1 MVNAFIENS
10 YKLVFPLMSN
20 GYLNLD
26 YDKAVNHAAGAV
38 ESSGVLVNNGSG
50 IGATSTTTIA
60 VDTVDATTKFSIE
73 DNVFDDTGALVGVVS
88 AVTATQITLVAN
100 NAVALNNNENLK
112 KNITP
117 TSSLRDRS
125 IWSDNADIGIANGF
139 VLEAIITPYD
149 VNGAGSRA
157 SGRHGVL
164 DSQRT
169 PPYPTDAI
177 TDRTVYES
185 IDYLGA
191 SAYLTQKMMLFHNQ
205 YLKFYLQNTTSSSYN
220 QPAEYKLKAELS
232 NAAGS
237 SVSIES
243 GTIISADSALQG
255 YYDASGYYKG
265 LTTSHS
271 RVSASA
277 SGSNPSNVVTIGTF
291 GNLEKNTKATGQI
304 VISGD
309 IANYISPV
317 NATATIGIVDR
328 NALNTDVFPVLEQG
342 EVVFGPTNPTDAVS
356 AGLINNHIQLVHE
369 LGGETTKWYAIA
381 SGGSVSNGDALSGN
395 NGAFTYPSGSRA
407 YLIGGDLDTT
417 ASNFATAV
425 NAYDA
430 GFAGTASSPRN
441 TTDLSGATTK
451 SVTLTVVQT
460 ASAPNRIGITSAALT
475 TGAQV
480 SSGQL
485 KTNDFSSGA
494 AVGAGLNAGVNELI
508 LGEST
513 GSNDNTINYF
523 TITDSAGNVKN
534 YFPAHDS
541 SQSTGS
547 TGTRTLDDSS
557 TVSVVY
563 FNFASNASNTTAA
576 IALISAINGSSGHP
590 STITAQNNG
599 SGNIG
604 LSHDVTGT
612 AGNGA
617 ALAKANIANGVGTI
631 SGANFTGGVNEANA
645 TSTPFIQLIDNES
658 SPTTKKYVPVKNG
671 DALGNGNNGGGSIGD
686 VSGGIAFQEGGSAS
700 ATADNLRTAI
710 AHSNGHNGT
719 ILTDSAGSATINLTQ
734 NKIGANTAAITL
746 TNLPSN
752 ISRTNFSGG
761 GTPDNFLGLTD
772 AAGTLKKYKASQHET
787 TGTTDGTYVFYKAE
801 SNNDTTAANL
811 ETAIDGA
818 NGHNGT
824 LITTRASNAVT
835 VKLNQAG
842 AGSSAVTENVT
853 GLSTN
858 PTSGNGFS
866 TSTANTV
873 EVGSGEAEGISAGN
887 KIYDSSTTLI
897 GTVQSVS
904 GDTITLDATPATAI
918 TSTVYTDQLK
928 EALYLEQVYKV
939 ALVYTK
945 STLSLFLNEE
955 LVKKDTHT
963 LNPFHLHHSDCKIG
977 RGANNAEQFF
987 GELFEIAMHKGK
999 RPSSTQ
1005 KTLTPGFSDILF
1017 YYTFGE

>member
-1 MVNAFIENS
+1 MVNAYIEDS
-10 YKLVFPLMSN
+10 YKLVFPLMCN

-50 IGATSTTTIA
+50 ISADSTTTIA
-60 VDTVDATTKFSIE
+60 VDTVDATTKFSVE
-73 DNVFDDTGALVGVVS
+73 DNVFDDANALVGVVS

-100 NAVALNNNENLK
+100 NLVQLNNNENLK

-139 VLEAIITPYD
+139 VIEAIITPYD

-177 TDRTVYES
+177 ADRTVYES

-220 QPAEYKLKAELS
+220 QPAEYKIKAELS
-232 NAAGS
+232 NAAGTTKT
-237 SVSIES
+237 IES
-243 GTIISADSALQG
+243 GTVINAEGSLQG
-255 YYDASGYYKG
+255 YYDPTGYYNG
-265 LTTSHS
+265 LTTKH
-271 RVSASA
+271 RRISASA
-277 SGSNPSNVVTIGTF
+277 SGSNPSNVVSISAF
-291 GNLEKNTKATGQI
+291 NNLEKNTKSTGQI
-304 VISGD
+304 VVSGD
-309 IANYISPV
+309 IANYTSPV
-317 NATATIGIVDR
+317 NATGSITIANR
-328 NALNTDVFPVLEQG
+328 NGFNTDVLPVSENATIKFGFQP
-342 EVVFGPTNPTDAVS
+342 VVSDNTDV
-356 AGLINNHIQLVHE
+356 NNFIQIVDE
-369 LGGETTKWYAIA
+369 TGGETTKWFAR
-381 SGGSVSNGDALSGN
+381 STGTNGAQLIGN
-395 NGAFTYPSGSRA
+395 NGTFTWPTGARQYN
-407 YLIGGDLDTT
+407 IGGDLTNT
-417 ASNFATAV
+417 ATNFRLAV
-425 NAYDA
+425 RSYSA
-430 GFAGTASSPRN
+430 GFGGTMSGPSTGDASQAGFNSTQ
-441 TTDLSGATTK
+441 DI
-451 SVTLTVVQT
+451 TLTALIQG
-460 ASAPNRIGITSAALT
+460 SAPNRVGATSATLT
-475 TGAQV
+475 FG
-480 SSGQL
+480 SS
-485 KTNDFSSGA
+485 FSSNNTDSGTYPNTITGTNFA
-494 AVGAGLNAGVNELI
+494 NGVDEDI
-508 LGEST
+508 VGEST
-513 GSNDNTINYF
+513 GNTA
-523 TITDSAGNVKN
+523 DSAVNYITIANGAGLTKN

-541 SQSTGS
+541 SQTTGS

-563 FNFASNASNTTAA
+563 FNFASNGSNDDAA
-576 IALISAINGSSGHP
+576 QALTNAINHSNGHSSSIQATRSSAVVNLAHGSSG
-590 STITAQNNG
+590 TG
-599 SGNIG
+599 GN
-604 LSHDVTGT
+604 SAT
-612 AGNGA
+612 
-617 ALAKANIANGVGTI
+617 LAKTNVADSVATI
-631 SGANFTGGVNEANA
+631 SGANFTGGTNEANA

-700 ATADNLRTAI
+700 ATADNLRLAI

-734 NKIGANTAAITL
+734 NKIGANSTAITL

-761 GTPDNFLGLTD
+761 VTPDNFLGLTD

-824 LITTRASNAVT
+824 LITTRANNAVT
-835 VKLNQAG
+835 VKLNQA
-842 AGSSAVTENVT
+842 AVGSATVTENVT

-858 PTSGNGFS
+858 PTSSFS
-866 TSTANTV
+866 TTTSNTV
-873 EVGSGEAEGISAGN
+873 EVGSGEAEDISAGN

-939 ALVYTK
+939 TLVYSK
-945 STLSLFLNEE
+945 STLELYLNDE

-963 LNPFHLHHSDCKIG
+963 LTPFHLHHSDCKIG

-999 RPSSTQ
+999 RPSTTQ

-1017 YYTFGE
+1017 YYTFGD

>member
-10 YKLVFPLMSN
+10 YKLVFPLMCN
-20 GYLNLD
+20 AFLNLD
-26 YDKAVNHAAGAV
+26 YDKAVSHAAGAV

-50 IGATSTTTIA
+50 IGASSTTTIA

-164 DSQRT
+164 DSQKT

-185 IDYLGA
+185 IDYLGE

-205 YLKFYLQNTTSSSYN
+205 HLKFYLQNTTSSSYN

-255 YYDASGYYKG
+255 YYDPTGYYNG
-265 LTTSHS
+265 LTTSHRRIS
-271 RVSASA
+271 TTA
-277 SGSNPSNVVTIGTF
+277 SGSNPSNVVTISAF
-291 GNLEKNTKATGQI
+291 NNLEKNTKATGQI
-304 VISGD
+304 VVSGD
-309 IANYISPV
+309 IANYVSPV
-317 NATATIGIVDR
+317 NATASIGIVNR
-328 NALNTDVFPVLEQG
+328 NGLNTDVFPVQEAG
-342 EVVFGPTNPTDAVS
+342 EVIFGPTNPTDAVS
-356 AGLINNHIQLVHE
+356 AGLENNHIQLVNE
-369 LGGETTKWYAIA
+369 AGTVTTKWYAIA
-381 SGGSVSNGDALSGN
+381 SGGSISNGDALSGAS
-395 NGAFTYPSGSRA
+395 GGGFTYPSGSRA
-407 YLIGGDLDTT
+407 YLIGGNLSAT
-417 ASNFATAV
+417 ASNFASAV
-425 NAYDA
+425 NAYNV
-430 GFAGTASSPRN
+430 GFSGSVASPRS
-441 TTDLSGATTK
+441 TSDALSGNPTQ
-451 SVTLTVVQT
+451 SVTLTVAFT
-460 ASAPNRIGITSAALT
+460 GSAPNRVGITSAALT

-480 SSGQL
+480 SDGQI
-485 KTNDFSSGA
+485 KVNDFGVTTAGA
-494 AVGAGLNAGVNELI
+494 NELI
-508 LGEST
+508 LGETT

-523 TITDSAGNVKN
+523 TITDSASNVKN
-534 YFPAHDS
+534 YFPAHES

-547 TGTRTLDDSS
+547 TGTRTLDDGS
-557 TVSVVY
+557 TISVVY
-563 FNFASNASNTTAA
+563 FNFASNGSNNDAA
-576 IALISAINGSSGHP
+576 VALVTAINGSSGHP

-599 SGNIG
+599 SGNVG
-604 LSHDVTGT
+604 LSHDIVGT

-617 ALAKANIANGVGTI
+617 ALAKANIANSVATI

-700 ATADNLRTAI
+700 ATADNLRLAI

-752 ISRTNFSGG
+752 ISKTNFSGG

-801 SNNDTTAANL
+801 SNNDTTATNL

-824 LITTRASNAVT
+824 LITTRTNNAVT

-842 AGSSAVTENVT
+842 VGSSAVTENVT

-866 TSTANTV
+866 ITTANTV

-928 EALYLEQVYKV
+928 EAMYLEQVYKV

-1017 YYTFGE
+1017 YYTFGD

>member
-10 YKLVFPLMSN
+10 YKLVFPLMCN

-26 YDKAVNHAAGAV
+26 YDKAVSHAAGAV

-50 IGATSTTTIA
+50 IGASSTTTIA

-73 DNVFDDTGALVGVVS
+73 DNVFDDTGTLVGVVS
-88 AVTATQITLVAN
+88 AVTATQITLEAN
-100 NAVALNNNENLK
+100 NAVALDNNENLK

-255 YYDASGYYKG
+255 YYDPTGYYNG
-265 LTTSHS
+265 LTTSH
-271 RVSASA
+271 RRISASA
-277 SGSNPSNVVTIGTF
+277 SGSNPSNIVTISAF
-291 GNLEKNTKATGQI
+291 NNLEKNTKATGQI
-304 VISGD
+304 VVSGD
-309 IANYISPV
+309 IANYASPV
-317 NATATIGIVDR
+317 NATGSITIANR
-328 NALNTDVFPVLEQG
+328 NGFNTDVLPVAETA
-342 EVVFGPTNPTDAVS
+342 VIKFGNQPTASDNTDA
-356 AGLINNHIQLVHE
+356 NNFIQIVDE
-369 LGGETTKWYAIA
+369 SGAETTKWFAR
-381 SGGSVSNGDALSGN
+381 STGTNGAALSGTSSGGFSWPT
-395 NGAFTYPSGSRA
+395 GARQYN
-407 YLIGGDLDTT
+407 IGGSILLT
-417 ASNFATAV
+417 ARNFKAAV
-425 NAYDA
+425 ESYGA
-430 GFAGTASSPRN
+430 GFGGTLSQPQENASSILGGNN
-441 TTDLSGATTK
+441 TQDI
-451 SVTLTVVQT
+451 TLTAEIQG
-460 ASAPNRIGITSAALT
+460 SAPNRVGATSATLT
-475 TGAQV
+475 YG
-480 SSGQL
+480 SSFAS
-485 KTNDFSSGA
+485 TNTDGSGNTISGTNF
-494 AVGAGLNAGVNELI
+494 VGGIDEDIV
-508 LGEST
+508 GEST
-513 GSNDNTINYF
+513 GNTADSAINYI
-523 TITDSAGNVKN
+523 TIANGAGLTKN

-541 SQSTGS
+541 SQTTGS

-563 FNFASNASNTTAA
+563 FNFASNGSNADAA
-576 IALISAINGSSGHP
+576 EALKDAINHSNGHSSSIQATRSNAVVNLAHGSSG
-590 STITAQNNG
+590 TG
-599 SGNIG
+599 GN
-604 LSHDVTGT
+604 SAT
-612 AGNGA
+612 
-617 ALAKANIANGVGTI
+617 LAKANVADSVATI
-631 SGANFTGGVNEANA
+631 SGANFTGGVDEANA
-645 TSTPFIQLIDNES
+645 TNTPFIQLIDNES

-686 VSGGIAFQEGGSAS
+686 VSGGIAFQEGASAS
-700 ATADNLRTAI
+700 ATADNLRLAI

-752 ISRTNFSGG
+752 ISKTNFSGG

-824 LITTRASNAVT
+824 LITTRTNNAVT

-866 TSTANTV
+866 TTTANTV

-928 EALYLEQVYKV
+928 EAMYLEQVYKV

-955 LVKKDTHT
+955 LVKKETHT

-1017 YYTFGE
+1017 YYTFGD

>member
-1 MVNAFIENS
+1 MVNAYIEDS
-10 YKLVFPLMSN
+10 YKLVFPLMCN

-60 VDTVDATTKFSIE
+60 VDTVDATTKFSVE
-73 DNVFDDTGALVGVVS
+73 DNVFDDTGTLVGVVS

-139 VLEAIITPYD
+139 VIEAIITPYD

-177 TDRTVYES
+177 ADRTVYES

-220 QPAEYKLKAELS
+220 QPAEYKIKAELS
-232 NAAGS
+232 NAAGTTKT
-237 SVSIES
+237 IES
-243 GTIISADSALQG
+243 GTVITAESSLQG
-255 YYDASGYYKG
+255 YYDPTGYYNG
-265 LTTSHS
+265 LTTKHRRIST
-271 RVSASA
+271 SA
-277 SGSNPSNVVTIGTF
+277 SGSNPSNVVTISAF
-291 GNLEKNTKATGQI
+291 SNLEKNTKATGQI
-304 VISGD
+304 VVSGD
-309 IANYISPV
+309 IANYVSPV
-317 NATATIGIVDR
+317 NATASLAIVNR
-328 NALNTDVFPVLEQG
+328 NGLNTDVFPVQEEG
-342 EVVFGPTNPTDAVS
+342 EVIFGPTNPTDADVS
-356 AGLINNHIQLVHE
+356 NVNNYIQLVDE
-369 LGGETTKWYAIA
+369 AGGVTTKWYAMT
-381 SGGSVSNGDALSGN
+381 SGTNGDALSGTSTAGFTWPT
-395 NGAFTYPSGSRA
+395 GARLYR
-407 YLIGGDLDTT
+407 IGGDLNTT
-417 ASNFATAV
+417 ASNFASAV
-425 NAYDA
+425 DGYNV
-430 GFAGTASSPRN
+430 GFAGSVSSPRN
-441 TTDLSGATTK
+441 TADQYGATTK
-451 SVTLTVVQT
+451 SVTLTAAFT
-460 ASAPNRIGITSAALT
+460 GSAPNRVGITSAALT
-475 TGAQV
+475 AGSGI
-480 SSGQL
+480 SSAQL
-485 KTNDFSSGA
+485 KTNDFSSG
-494 AVGAGLNAGVNELI
+494 GAIGSGLNAGVNELI
-508 LGEST
+508 LGETT

-523 TITDSAGNVKN
+523 TITDSSSNVKN
-534 YFPAHDS
+534 YFPSHDS
-541 SQSTGS
+541 TNQATNS
-547 TGTRTLDDSS
+547 TGTRTLDDGS
-557 TVSVVY
+557 TISVVY
-563 FNFASNASNTTAA
+563 FNFASGGNNNAAA
-576 IALISAINGSSGHP
+576 LALVSAINNTNQ
-590 STITAQNNG
+590 TITAQNNG
-599 SGNIG
+599 SGNVG
-604 LSHDVTGT
+604 LSHDVVGT
-612 AGNGA
+612 AGNSA
-617 ALAKANIANGVGTI
+617 ALAKANIANSVATI
-631 SGANFTGGVNEANA
+631 SGANFTGGVNEVNA

-700 ATADNLRTAI
+700 ATADNLRLAI

-734 NKIGANTAAITL
+734 NKIGANSTAITL

-835 VKLNQAG
+835 VKLNQASV
-842 AGSSAVTENVT
+842 GSATVTENAS
-853 GLSTN
+853 GLETN
-858 PTSGNGFS
+858 PASSFS
-866 TSTANTV
+866 TTTANTV

-939 ALVYTK
+939 TLVYSK
-945 STLSLFLNEE
+945 STLELYLNDE
-955 LVKKDTHT
+955 LVKKDSHT
-963 LNPFHLHHSDCKIG
+963 LTPFHLHHSDCKIG

-1017 YYTFGE
+1017 YYTFGD

>member
-1 MVNAFIENS
+1 MVNAYIEDS
-10 YKLVFPLMSN
+10 YKLVFPLMCN

-50 IGATSTTTIA
+50 ISADSTTTIA
-60 VDTVDATTKFSIE
+60 VDTVDATTKFSVE

-100 NAVALNNNENLK
+100 NLVQLNNNENLK

-220 QPAEYKLKAELS
+220 QPAEYKIKAELS
-232 NAAGS
+232 NAAGTTKT
-237 SVSIES
+237 IES
-243 GTIISADSALQG
+243 GTVITADSSLQG
-255 YYDASGYYKG
+255 YYDPTGYYNG
-265 LTTSHS
+265 LTTKH
-271 RVSASA
+271 RRISASA
-277 SGSNPSNVVTIGTF
+277 SGSNPSNVVTISAF
-291 GNLEKNTKATGQI
+291 NNLEKNTKATGQI
-304 VISGD
+304 VVSGD
-309 IANYISPV
+309 IANYVTPV
-317 NATATIGIVDR
+317 NATASIAIVDR
-328 NALNTDVFPVLEQG
+328 NGLNTDVFPVQEQG
-342 EVVFGPTNPTDAVS
+342 EVVFGPTNPTDAGQSTV
-356 AGLINNHIQLVHE
+356 NNYIQLVDE
-369 LGGETTKWYAIA
+369 AGGATTKWYAMT
-381 SGGSVSNGDALSGN
+381 SGTNGDALSGTSSAGFTWPT
-395 NGAFTYPSGSRA
+395 GARLYR
-407 YLIGGDLDTT
+407 IGINVNET
-417 ASNFATAV
+417 ASNFASAV
-425 NAYDA
+425 NGYDV
-430 GFAGTASSPRN
+430 GFAGSASNPRN
-441 TTDLSGATTK
+441 TTDQFGNTTK
-451 SVTLTVVQT
+451 SVTLTAAFT
-460 ASAPNRIGITSAALT
+460 GSAPNRVGITSAALT
-475 TGAQV
+475 SGSGIQ
-480 SSGQL
+480 SGQL
-485 KTNDFSSGA
+485 KTNDFSSLA
-494 AVGAGLNAGVNELI
+494 AIGSGLDAGVNELI
-508 LGEST
+508 LGETT

-547 TGTRTLDDSS
+547 TGTRTFDDGS
-557 TVSVVY
+557 TKSVVY
-563 FNFASNASNTTAA
+563 FNFASNGNNNAAATA
-576 IALISAINGSSGHP
+576 LVTAINGSSGHP
-590 STITAQNNG
+590 NTITAQNNG

-604 LSHDVTGT
+604 LSHDIIGT
-612 AGNGA
+612 AGNSA
-617 ALAKANIANGVGTI
+617 ALAKANIANGVATI
-631 SGANFTGGVNEANA
+631 SGANFTGGVNEVNA
-645 TSTPFIQLIDNES
+645 TNTPFIQLIDNES

-686 VSGGIAFQEGGSAS
+686 VSGGIAFQEGASAS
-700 ATADNLRTAI
+700 ATADNLRLAI

-734 NKIGANTAAITL
+734 NKIGSNTAAITL

-752 ISRTNFSGG
+752 ISKTNFSGG
-761 GTPDNFLGLTD
+761 GTPDNFLALTD

-801 SNNDTTAANL
+801 SNNDTTATNL

-824 LITTRASNAVT
+824 LITTRTNNAVT
-835 VKLNQAG
+835 VKLNQA
-842 AGSSAVTENVT
+842 AVGSATVTENVT

-858 PTSGNGFS
+858 PTSSFS
-866 TSTANTV
+866 TTTSNTV

-904 GDTITLDATPATAI
+904 GDTITLDAAPATAI

-939 ALVYTK
+939 SLVYSK
-945 STLSLFLNEE
+945 STLELYLNDE
-955 LVKKDTHT
+955 LVKKDSHT
-963 LNPFHLHHSDCKIG
+963 LTPFHLHHSDCKIG

-1017 YYTFGE
+1017 YYTFGD

>member
-1 MVNAFIENS
+1 MVNAYIEDS
-10 YKLVFPLMSN
+10 YKLVFPLMCN

-50 IGATSTTTIA
+50 ISADSTTTIA

-73 DNVFDDTGALVGVVS
+73 DNVFDDTGTLVGVVS
-88 AVTATQITLVAN
+88 AVTATQITLEAN
-100 NAVALNNNENLK
+100 HAVALDNNENLK

-125 IWSDNADIGIANGF
+125 IWSDNADVGIANGF

-220 QPAEYKLKAELS
+220 QPAEYKIKAELS
-232 NAAGS
+232 NAAGTTKT
-237 SVSIES
+237 IES
-243 GTIISADSALQG
+243 GTVITAESSLQG
-255 YYDASGYYKG
+255 YYDPTGYYNG
-265 LTTSHS
+265 LTTKH
-271 RVSASA
+271 RRISASA
-277 SGSNPSNVVTIGTF
+277 SGSNPSNVVTISAF
-291 GNLEKNTKATGQI
+291 SNLEKNTKATGQI
-304 VISGD
+304 VVSGD
-309 IANYISPV
+309 IANYASPV
-317 NATATIGIVDR
+317 NASGSITIANR
-328 NALNTDVFPVLEQG
+328 NGFNTDVLPVAETA
-342 EVVFGPTNPTDAVS
+342 VIKFGNQPTASDNTDA
-356 AGLINNHIQLVHE
+356 NNFIQIVNE
-369 LGGETTKWYAIA
+369 SGGETTKWFAR
-381 SGGSVSNGDALSGN
+381 STGTNGDALSGN
-395 NGAFTYPSGSRA
+395 NGTFTWPTGARQYN
-407 YLIGGDLDTT
+407 IGGSLADTAT
-417 ASNFATAV
+417 NFKLAVRSYSTGFGGTVSGPTTGAASV
-425 NAYDA
+425 A
-430 GFAGTASSPRN
+430 GLNDTQ
-441 TTDLSGATTK
+441 DI
-451 SVTLTVVQT
+451 TLTAEIQG
-460 ASAPNRIGITSAALT
+460 SAPNRVGATSATLT
-475 TGAQV
+475 YG
-480 SSGQL
+480 SSFTS
-485 KTNDFSSGA
+485 TNTDGSGNTIA
-494 AVGAGLNAGVNELI
+494 GTNFVGGIDEDIV
-508 LGEST
+508 GEST
-513 GSNDNTINYF
+513 GNTADSAINYI
-523 TITDSAGNVKN
+523 TIANGAGLTKN

-541 SQSTGS
+541 SQTTGS

-563 FNFASNASNTTAA
+563 FNFASNGSNADAA
-576 IALISAINGSSGHP
+576 EALKDAINHSNGHSSSIQATRSNAVVNLAHGSSG
-590 STITAQNNG
+590 TG
-599 SGNIG
+599 GN
-604 LSHDVTGT
+604 SAT
-612 AGNGA
+612 
-617 ALAKANIANGVGTI
+617 LAKANVADSVATI
-631 SGANFTGGVNEANA
+631 SGANFTGGVDEANA
-645 TSTPFIQLIDNES
+645 TNTPFIQLIDNES

-686 VSGGIAFQEGGSAS
+686 VSGGIAFQEGASAS
-700 ATADNLRTAI
+700 ATADNLRLAI

-752 ISRTNFSGG
+752 ISKTNFSGG

-772 AAGTLKKYKASQHET
+772 AAGTLKKYKASIHEV
-787 TGTTDGTYVFYKAE
+787 TGTTDGTYTFFKAE
-801 SNNDTTAANL
+801 TNNDTTAANL

-824 LITTRASNAVT
+824 LITTRTNNALS
-835 VKLNQAG
+835 VKLNQPAV
-842 AGSSAVTENVT
+842 GSSAVSENAT
-853 GLSTN
+853 GLTA
-858 PTSGNGFS
+858 TAFS
-866 TSTANTV
+866 TSQTNDI
-873 EVGSGEAEGISAGN
+873 EVGSGEAVNIGTGN

-939 ALVYTK
+939 SLVYSK
-945 STLSLFLNEE
+945 STLELYLNDS

-963 LNPFHLHHSDCKIG
+963 LTPFHLHHSDCKIG

-1017 YYTFGE
+1017 YYTFGD

>member
-1 MVNAFIENS
+1 MVNAYIEDS
-10 YKLVFPLMSN
+10 YKLVFPLMCN

-50 IGATSTTTIA
+50 ISADSTTTIA
-60 VDTVDATTKFSIE
+60 VDTVDATTKFSVE
-73 DNVFDDTGALVGVVS
+73 DNVFDDANALVGVVS

-100 NAVALNNNENLK
+100 NLVQLNNNENLK

-220 QPAEYKLKAELS
+220 QPAEYKIKAELS
-232 NAAGS
+232 NAAGTTKT
-237 SVSIES
+237 IES
-243 GTIISADSALQG
+243 GTVITADSSLQG
-255 YYDASGYYKG
+255 YYDPTGYYNG
-265 LTTSHS
+265 LTTKH
-271 RVSASA
+271 RRISASA
-277 SGSNPSNVVTIGTF
+277 SGSNPSNVVTISAF
-291 GNLEKNTKATGQI
+291 SNLEKNTKATGQI
-304 VISGD
+304 VVSGD
-309 IANYISPV
+309 IANYVSPV
-317 NATATIGIVDR
+317 NATASLEIVNR
-328 NALNTDVFPVLEQG
+328 NGLNTDVFPVQEQG
-342 EVVFGPTNPTDAVS
+342 EVIFGPTVPTDAVS
-356 AGLINNHIQLVHE
+356 AGNVNNFIQLVDE
-369 LGGETTKWYAIA
+369 AGGTTTKWYAIA

-407 YLIGGDLDTT
+407 YLIGDLQTT
-417 ASNFATAV
+417 ASNFASAV
-425 NAYDA
+425 NAYDV
-430 GFAGTASSPRN
+430 GFAGNASDPRS
-441 TTDLSGATTK
+441 TTDPTAGTPTR
-451 SVTLTVVQT
+451 SVTLTAAFT
-460 ASAPNRIGITSAALT
+460 GSAPNRVGITSAALT

-485 KTNDFSSGA
+485 KVNDFSSVG
-494 AVGAGLNAGVNELI
+494 AVGAGLSAGVNELI
-508 LGEST
+508 LGETT

-523 TITDSAGNVKN
+523 TITDSAGNTKN
-534 YFPAHDS
+534 YFPSHDATN
-541 SQSTGS
+541 QNTGT
-547 TGTRTLDDSS
+547 TGTRTFDDSS
-557 TVSVVY
+557 TKSVVY
-563 FNFASNASNTTAA
+563 FYFASNADNATAA
-576 IALISAINGSSGHP
+576 TALVSAINGSSGHP
-590 STITAQNNG
+590 STITAQKN
-599 SGNIG
+599 SGGNVG
-604 LSHDVTGT
+604 LSHDVVGT

-617 ALAKANIANGVGTI
+617 TLAKANIANSVATI

-645 TSTPFIQLIDNES
+645 SSTPFIQLIDNES

-700 ATADNLRTAI
+700 ATADNLRLAI

-734 NKIGANTAAITL
+734 NKIGANSTAITL

-835 VKLNQAG
+835 VKLNQA
-842 AGSSAVTENVT
+842 AVGSATVTENVT
-853 GLSTN
+853 GLE
-858 PTSGNGFS
+858 TSPASSFS
-866 TSTANTV
+866 TTTANTV

-939 ALVYTK
+939 SLVYSK
-945 STLSLFLNEE
+945 STLELYLNDE
-955 LVKKDTHT
+955 LVKKDSHT
-963 LNPFHLHHSDCKIG
+963 LTPFHLHHSDCKIG

-1017 YYTFGE
+1017 YYTFGD